1 MKKTISILL
10 AVIMVLSV
18 LFAVPFSASAQE
30 TQTAQTAVESE
41 GYLYELLPDGTA
53 EITESDFYIETANIP
68 STTAGSTVTSIGEKA
83 FWMCINLTEV
93 IIPDT
98 VTDISKDAFGMCEKL
113 ETIIIPESVT
123 SVGPSAFKCT
133 PWLENRR
140 SGCVYIN
147 NILYTYQGECAPGT
161 EVIVRDGTTT
171 IAESAFADCR
181 NIVSVII
188 ADTVTTVCEGASAN
202 CKDLENV
209 RYSYSATE
217 ISDSAFYGCTSLVS
231 FTIPE
236 SVEIIGEK
244 AFFGC
249 TEFNRVTIPASV
261 TEIGAQALSYYSN
274 EAGELCKIED
284 LTICGYIGSEAH
296 KYAKENEINFE
307 YFDDVLIGDADGNGY
322 ITIIDATTVQL
333 YIAQSI
339 TLDEL
344 RLFCAD
350 ANEDGD
356 VNVMDVTRIQMMIA
370 KLV

>member
-1 MKKTISILL
+1 MKKIISILL

-18 LFAVPFSASAQE
+18 LFAVPFSASAQ
-30 TQTAQTAVESE
+30 QTKALVKS
-41 GYLYELLPDGTA
+41 GDYIYKLLSNGTA

-68 STTAGSTVTSIGEKA
+68 STIDGYTVTSIGEKA

-98 VTDISKDAFGMCEKL
+98 VTNIGKDAFGMCEKL
-113 ETIIIPESVT
+113 ETIIIPES
-123 SVGPSAFKCT
+123 AFLCT

-147 NILYTYQGECAPGT
+147 NILYKYKGECAPGT
-161 EVIVRDGTTT
+161 EVIVRDGITT

-188 ADTVTTVCEGASAN
+188 ADTVTTVCEGAFAN
-202 CKDLENV
+202 CTDLENV
-209 RYSYSATE
+209 RFSYSATE
-217 ISDSAFYGCTSLVS
+217 IPNSAFYGCTSLVS

-249 TEFNRVTIPASV
+249 TEFSRVTIPASV
-261 TEIGAQALSYYSN
+261 TEIGAQALGYYYD
-274 EAGELCKIED
+274 EADELCKIED
-284 LTICGYIGSEAH
+284 LTICGYIGTKAH

-307 YFDDVLIGDADGNGY
+307 YFDDVLIGDADSNGY

-339 TLDEL
+339 TLDEI